1 MPPKFHWPESA
12 HPFPALWLSL
22 KGEPGNIPASRF
34 AKSLVLSVMKRQPK
48 IGKRKVSLWKA
59 IKYTLMRLTRNI
71 TYDLAIL
78 FPSI

>member
-22 KGEPGNIPASRF
+22 KGEPDNIPPSRF

-48 IGKRKVSLWKA
+48 IGKK
-59 IKYTLMRLTRNI
+59 KYH
-71 TYDLAIL
+71 
-78 FPSI
+78 FGKQ